1 MTQAL
6 MLNQGLSSSVLKLIM
21 FCQKNTNQDMS
32 HKTQQHENMTPCS
45 TIAQGRLDV
54 KYYKEQLEKYVKN
67 HMHKVKQLLNILPSN
82 FTFREFLQIAGYED
96 IKELNR
102 GMRARITR
110 AIPLRYRTDKKRDGL
125 RLYFKQTNQ
134 DFDDTSYI
142 ISTLIEW
149 LEELKTY
156 HWIDAFSY

>member
-1 MTQAL
+1 
-6 MLNQGLSSSVLKLIM
+6 
-21 FCQKNTNQDMS
+21 MS
-32 HKTQQHENMTPCS
+32 HKTQQHENMTP
-45 TIAQGRLDV
+45 DV
-54 KYYKEQLEKYVKN
+54 EYYKEQLETHVKN
-67 HMHKVKQLLNILPSN
+67 RIHKVKHLLNILPSN
-82 FTFREFLQIAGYED
+82 FTFRQFLQIAGYED

-110 AIPLRYRTDKKRDGL
+110 AIPPRYRTDKKRNGL
-125 RLYFKQTNQ
+125 RLYFKQTKQ
-134 DFDDTSYI
+134 DFDDTSYM

>member
-6 MLNQGLSSSVLKLIM
+6 MLNQGLSSSVFKLII
-21 FCQKNTNQDMS
+21 FWQKNTNQDMS
-32 HKTQQHENMTPCS
+32 HKTQQNENTTP
-45 TIAQGRLDV
+45 DV
-54 KYYKEQLEKYVKN
+54 EYYKEQLETHVKN
-67 HMHKVKQLLNILPSN
+67 RIHKVKHLLNILPSN